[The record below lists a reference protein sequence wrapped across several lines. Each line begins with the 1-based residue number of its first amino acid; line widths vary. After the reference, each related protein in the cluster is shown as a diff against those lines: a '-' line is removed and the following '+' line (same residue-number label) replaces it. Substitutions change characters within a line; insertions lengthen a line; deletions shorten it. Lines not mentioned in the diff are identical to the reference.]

1 MRRPKPILLT
11 HDLRDGSTIQREVI
25 IMRWNGL
32 EMPEVL
38 RTLSPGQYVLIP
50 FNPSDDAARTADPGV
65 AKDAA

>member
-50 FNPSDDAARTADPGV
+50 FNPNDDAARNADAGV